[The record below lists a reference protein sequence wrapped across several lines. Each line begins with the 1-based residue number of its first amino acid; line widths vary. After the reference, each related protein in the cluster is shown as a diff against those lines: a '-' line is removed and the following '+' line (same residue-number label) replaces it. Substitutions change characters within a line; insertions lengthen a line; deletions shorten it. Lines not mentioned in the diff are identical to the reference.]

1 MTAFCAKPL
10 FMSELRRILAEP
22 FLPEEAAEQTEK
34 KADFAGK
41 RLLVVE
47 DNALNREIAVTMLEE
62 GGFEVDTAE
71 NGKVAV
77 DKVRESAPGYY
88 DLVLMDIQMPIMD
101 GYGPRVPSAPVDAE
115 KQVCHCRHDGE
126 RL

>member
-1 MTAFCAKPL
+1 
-10 FMSELRRILAEP
+10 MSELRRILAEP
-22 FLPEEAAEQTEK
+22 FLPAEAAEQTEK

-101 GYGPRVPSAPVDAE
+101 GYAGRACHPRSAGCRKGGSA
-115 KQVCHCRHDGE
+115 HCRHDGE